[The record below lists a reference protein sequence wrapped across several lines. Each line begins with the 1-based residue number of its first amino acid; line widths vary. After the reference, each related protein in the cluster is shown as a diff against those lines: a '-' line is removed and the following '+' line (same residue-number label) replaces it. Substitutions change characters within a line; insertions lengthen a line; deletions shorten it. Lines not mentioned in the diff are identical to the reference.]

1 MSNNPVLSPQALRR
15 SFEGAKPYSDVSSAF
30 FSIRGLELL
39 GDKAL
44 DAQSAKEVCDFAK
57 AKIDK
62 NNMESI
68 YYAVSLANTIPNC
81 LIDSSLYQNTLAKAD
96 SSTNVADLYY
106 YVMTAETL
114 KLNIDS
120 KKVAKSLTD
129 ALKADSS
136 ILNQGFSLHI
146 AAKLSENNKP
156 FYENIEDIL
165 DQADE
170 VDKVML
176 QVIS

>member
-1 MSNNPVLSPQALRR
+1 
-15 SFEGAKPYSDVSSAF
+15 
-30 FSIRGLELL
+30 
-39 GDKAL
+39 
-44 DAQSAKEVCDFAK
+44 
-57 AKIDK
+57 
-62 NNMESI
+62 MESI